1 VIEPCSWHGGTVF
14 AFSDFQ
20 ASNVLAYD
28 FVGDRMS
35 EKSKTSWNLCISCK
49 WWQIEPDAKVAKDTA
64 GLCID
69 EALQPFKL
77 RVTGDSG
84 CNRYMPGT
92 PARAEGSSGKPP
104 TAAPVR

>member
-1 VIEPCSWHGGTVF
+1 LHLGRKSKRR
-14 AFSDFQ
+14 
-20 ASNVLAYD
+20 VL
-28 FVGDRMS
+28 RLSQSERCMS
-35 EKSKTSWNLCISCK
+35 KESKTSWNLCISCK

-69 EALQPFKL
+69 EELQPFKL